1 MQSTF
6 RNLLDEL
13 DTEATTEANSKT
25 EASVETGKII
35 PRDLN
40 EELNA
45 EDEISN
51 ITDEINWDWIN
62 GDEEEGIQDDNRGTQ
77 SWPNQVNQCNA
88 THRFTNYY
96 ARRTRY

>member
-13 DTEATTEANSKT
+13 DAEATEAT
-25 EASVETGKII
+25 EASVETKTKTEVNSTTGKII

-40 EELNA
+40 EEQNA
-45 EDEISN
+45 KDISN

-62 GDEEEGIQDDNRGTQ
+62 EDGDEEEGIQDDNRGTQ
-77 SWPNQVNQCNA
+77 TWPNQVKQNNGALC
-88 THRFTNYY
+88 
-96 ARRTRY
+96 